1 MHKKNT
7 IRFLILIFLF
17 STLAL
22 RAQNARVLTL
32 EESLNIALGKSYQVK
47 QLEQSLINSRMN
59 LQAARAS
66 FKSNGQLF
74 FSSLPNYQQSE
85 RQTPLPGGAFA
96 FDRQKFMNLQ
106 ADLFVNQ
113 PVPTTDGVFSL
124 VGSLQRFQQ
133 YGTFEE
139 FGVDP
144 ITGLPFSVT
153 RTDPKDYSPTLRL
166 QFRQPLFTYNRLKT
180 GYKRADLNLENTV
193 QTYSRSQLD
202 IIYNVTTGFY
212 NLFRAQQQL
221 EIDRA
226 QVQQSENAHRLA
238 KLKQQAGLFP
248 ELEVLRLEVEVANA
262 RNTLTN
268 SEANLQRIEDNFKL
282 QIGLPIEES
291 VQGNTEVTYRPIA
304 VALEKALSEALQRRT
319 ELRSDEISVQL
330 SEISVRETDAASEV
344 RGELFLSYGIFNRR
358 EKFRDAFQDFSNDR
372 RATFELTMPL
382 WDWGKNG
389 AEVQAAQAS
398 LESNR
403 LTKQNRLDLIKQEIR
418 DAVRSLQSS
427 QQRLEISRRSEE
439 LAEKSYKISLLKFEN
454 GDLSSQDLALEQN
467 RLTQAK
473 TNSLNAIIDYKQA
486 LADLRRKTLWDF
498 ETDTPVKIAVPK
510 EE

>member
-1 MHKKNT
+1 MHKKNMV
-7 IRFLILIFLF
+7 RFFAFLF
-17 STLAL
+17 LTLTISL
-22 RAQNARVLTL
+22 HAQTARVLTL

-47 QLEQSLINSRMN
+47 QLEQSLIDSRMR

-66 FKSNGQLF
+66 FKSNGQLLF
-74 FSSLPNYQQSE
+74 TRLP
-85 RQTPLPGGAFA
+85 
-96 FDRQKFMNLQ
+96 
-106 ADLFVNQ
+106 DLFRGITQTQAGNTGETFFPKQNYLDLQTELLVNQ
-113 PVPTTDGVFSL
+113 PISATDGVFSL
-124 VGSLQRFQQ
+124 VGIMQRFRQTILDQ
-133 YGTFEE
+133 TVSIESG
-139 FGVDP
+139 
-144 ITGLPFSVT
+144 I
-153 RTDPKDYSPTLRL
+153 PTLRDTTITTINYTPRLQL
-166 QFRQPLFTYNRLKT
+166 QFRQPLFTINRLKT
-180 GYKRADLNLENTV
+180 GYRRADLNLENTL

-202 IIYNVTTGFY
+202 IIYNVTSGFY
-212 NLFRAQQQL
+212 DLFRAQQQL
-221 EIDRA
+221 AIDSA

-262 RNTLTN
+262 KNTLT
-268 SEANLQRIEDNFKL
+268 SSKANLQRIEDAFKL
-282 QIGLPIEES
+282 QIGLPIEET
-291 VQGNTEVTYRPIA
+291 VLVTTTLSYQPIA
-304 VALEKALSEALQRRT
+304 VLPEKALAEALQRRT
-319 ELRSDEISVQL
+319 ELRSDEINVQL
-330 SEISVRETDAASEV
+330 GELEVRETDAASEIK
-344 RGELFLSYGIFNRR
+344 GELFLSYGLTNSER
-358 EKFRDAFQDFSNDR
+358 KVRDAFQNFDNSRSVQFS
-372 RATFELTMPL
+372 LTMPL

-398 LESNR
+398 LESDR
-403 LTKQNRLDLIKQEIR
+403 LTKQNRIDLIKQEIR

-427 QQRLEISRRSEE
+427 QQRSEISRRSEE